1 MINNELVNNDLNNDE
16 QEELLSILD
25 EQSSSIVNKTL
36 VLSAFILNTKLGK
49 IIVICDNEKLYLL
62 EFLNRKNFK
71 KRILSLNHKLNAII
85 IEKKYNNWFW
95 KTV

>member
-49 IIVICDNEKLYLL
+49 IIVI
-62 EFLNRKNFK
+62 RVFK
-71 KRILSLNHKLNAII
+71 
-85 IEKKYNNWFW
+85 
-95 KTV
+95 